1 MRRRAAY
8 ALGLF
13 LLIGAALFVFRVE
26 LVTFLLTRLARET
39 LAHDAIAELPAGL
52 HVLFCGA
59 GGPMPDPFRSGPCV
73 AIIAGNRLLIIDAGT
88 NGVRNLLQLGF
99 APGRIE
105 TVLLTHFH
113 SDHIDGLG
121 ELAMQRWVGGANTT
135 PLLVRGPPG
144 VDQIVAGFNTAYAA
158 DARYRNAHHGPSVAP
173 LSGAGMTARTFDM
186 PKNDQTTV
194 VIDDGGLKVEA
205 FAVDHMP
212 VEPAVG
218 YRVSFAD
225 RSLIVSGD
233 TALLPAMPELAKGAD
248 LLIHEALAPD
258 LVARLGAAAE
268 ATGQTRIARITKDIV
283 DYHASPREA
292 AEIAAAAGVRALV
305 FHHIVPPLR
314 LPGAEAAFLAGVDSV
329 WSGTTVVARD
339 GTLIS
344 LPAHD
349 TRVEITE
356 RF

>member
-1 MRRRAAY
+1 MRPRFAY
-8 ALGLF
+8 ALAVC
-13 LLIGAALFVFRVE
+13 LLIGGAIFAFRVE

-39 LAHDAIAELPAGL
+39 LAHDAIADLPEGL

-59 GGPMPDPFRSGPCV
+59 GGPMPDPARSGPCV
-73 AIIAGNRLLIIDAGT
+73 AIIAGDRLLVIDAGT

-121 ELAMQRWVGGANTT
+121 ELAMQRWVGGGHTT
-135 PLLVRGPPG
+135 PLPVLGPPG
-144 VDQIVAGFNTAYAA
+144 VDQVVAGFNTAYTA
-158 DARYRNAHHGPSVAP
+158 DARYRSAHHGPSVAP
-173 LSGAGMTARTFDM
+173 VSGAGMTALTFAM
-186 PKNDQTTV
+186 PTDERTTV
-194 VIDDGGLKVEA
+194 VIDDRGLKVEA

-225 RSLIVSGD
+225 RSLVVSGD
-233 TALLPAMPELAKGAD
+233 TALLAAMPDLARGAD
-248 LLIHEALAPD
+248 VLIHEALAPN

-268 ATGQTRIARITKDIV
+268 ATGQTRIARITSDIV

-292 AEIAAAAGVRALV
+292 AEVAAAAGVRTLV
-305 FHHIVPPLR
+305 FHHIGPPLR
-314 LPGAEAAFLAGVDSV
+314 RPGAEAAFLADVNAV
-329 WSGTTVVARD
+329 WSGETVIARD

-349 TRVEITE
+349 TRVEVTE
-356 RF
+356 R